1 MRRILKGMPK
11 KLPIPTQDQES
22 PYDVIVMGGGASG
35 LMAACAASAQ
45 GKRVLLLEKNRRL
58 GEKLRISGGGRCN
71 ITNAEEDVRI
81 LLKKYGDAE
90 QTLYSAFAQFG
101 IRETF
106 AFFESRGLPLVVE
119 AHKRTFPKTQKASDV
134 LRVLADAMTKRNV
147 VVKTSAPVSHIE
159 TVDRKIVHVV
169 AGGVSYVAKA
179 YILATGGMSHPETG
193 STGDGFPW
201 LVALGHT
208 VSAPSPTIVPL
219 STKESWT
226 HALSGSSCE
235 AKVTFFMN
243 ERKAF
248 SVTGNVLFTHFGLSG
263 PTILNVSSRIAD
275 LLQEGNV
282 TVRIDCA
289 PLCNDAELEAHVL
302 KIFDAGKNKM
312 LKNVFTRIV
321 PGIQVSF
328 LTHLRTIDPDKKV
341 HSITKEERKLLCR
354 ELKAVSLTITGLMGF
369 NRAVLADGGV
379 SITEID
385 MKHMRS
391 RRVSN
396 LFVTGDL
403 LNIRRPSG
411 GYSLQLCWTTGFIA
425 GMNA

>member
-1 MRRILKGMPK
+1 MSK
-11 KLPIPTQDQES
+11 KPALPARDQE
-22 PYDVIVMGGGASG
+22 PHYDVIVIGGGASG
-35 LMAACAASAQ
+35 MMAACTAGEQ
-45 GKRVLLLEKNRRL
+45 GKQVLLLEKNKRL

-81 LLKKYGDAE
+81 LLKKYGGAE
-90 QTLYSAFAQFG
+90 QALYSAFARFG
-101 IRETF
+101 VKETF
-106 AFFESRGLPLVVE
+106 AFFESRGLPLVIE
-119 AHKRTFPKTQKASDV
+119 ANKRAFPKTQKAIDV
-134 LRVLADAMTKRNV
+134 LRVLEDALKVNGVR
-147 VVKTSAPVSHIE
+147 VKTGAPVSSIK
-159 TVDRKIVHVV
+159 TTDGMVSHVV
-169 AGGVSYVAKA
+169 AGGVVYTAKT
-179 YILATGGMSHPETG
+179 YILATGGVSHPETG

-201 LVALGHT
+201 LTQLGHT

-219 STKESWT
+219 STKESWS
-226 HALSGSSCE
+226 HALLGSSCE
-235 AKVTFFMN
+235 AKVTFFVH

-248 SVTGNVLFTHFGLSG
+248 VVKGNVLFTHFGLSG
-263 PTILNVSSRIAD
+263 PTILNASSRVAD
-275 LLQEGNV
+275 LLQEGSV
-282 TVRIDCA
+282 TARIDCA
-289 PLCNDAELEAHVL
+289 PHLDDAGLEAHIL

-312 LKNVFTRIV
+312 LKNVFKLIV
-321 PGIQVSF
+321 PGIQASF

-369 NRAVLADGGV
+369 DRAVVADGGV
-379 SITEID
+379 ALSEID
-385 MKHMRS
+385 MKRMRS
-391 RRVSN
+391 LRVSN